1 MAKKKFEN
9 EQENRSKELFEALA
23 LMEKERGIPV
33 EFMIAQIEKAIITG
47 CKNTYG
53 GNDDVLI
60 NIDPA
65 KGSFSVYL
73 KKTVVEEVTDK
84 NREILLDDARK
95 LSKTAMPG
103 DTVGIKLDPRDFGRI
118 AVQTARN
125 IIRQGIRD
133 GEKGQALA
141 EYRSKLREIVT
152 ARVEQ
157 VDPKT
162 GNATIR
168 LGKSIAVLPKNE
180 QINGEVI
187 TEGSDIKVF
196 IVDVKTGGKEPR
208 AIISR
213 THPDLVKR
221 LFESEVPEIF
231 DGVVEIKSISRE
243 AGSRTKIAVCS
254 SDENVDAVGACI
266 GPKGQ
271 RVSTIVDVLGG
282 EKIDIIEYSE
292 DPVKYISAALSPAEV
307 VKIDIDPEN
316 DKTCKATVP
325 DSQLSLAIGNKG
337 QNVRLAAK
345 LTGWKIDIRPESGF
359 FGENED
365 DEAPKAEDTEENGNT
380 EQTEANADAA
390 EDTAETAEEA
400 AENTEMSAADEAA
413 KAEDETGSEDEADA
427 DAGTPAV

>member
-1 MAKKKFEN
+1 MAKKKIEN
-9 EQENRSKELFEALA
+9 EQENRSKELFEALM

-33 EFMIAQIEKAIITG
+33 DFMISQIEKAIITG

-53 GNDDVLI
+53 GNEDVLI
-60 NIDPA
+60 DIDPV
-65 KGSFSVYL
+65 KGSFEVFL
-73 KKTVVEEVTDK
+73 RKTVVEEVTDK
-84 NREILLDDARK
+84 NREIFIDDARK
-95 LSKTAMPG
+95 ISRTAMPG
-103 DTVGIKLDPRDFGRI
+103 DKVGIRLDPRDFGRI

-141 EYRSKLREIVT
+141 EYQSKLREIVT

-162 GNATIR
+162 GSATLR

-231 DGVVEIKSISRE
+231 QGIVEIKSISRE

-254 SDENVDAVGACI
+254 RDENVDAVGACI
-266 GPKGQ
+266 GPRGQ

-282 EKIDIIEYSE
+282 EKIDIIEYSD

-307 VKIDIDPEN
+307 VKIDIDPETE
-316 DKTCKATVP
+316 KCCKATVP

-359 FGENED
+359 FGEED
-365 DEAPKAEDTEENGNT
+365 EEEKAPAEDTKEAEPT
-380 EQTEANADAA
+380 EA
-390 EDTAETAEEA
+390 EDTVYDEETAEAESEA
-400 AENTEMSAADEAA
+400 ETEAG
-413 KAEDETGSEDEADA
+413 DET
-427 DAGTPAV
+427 PAE